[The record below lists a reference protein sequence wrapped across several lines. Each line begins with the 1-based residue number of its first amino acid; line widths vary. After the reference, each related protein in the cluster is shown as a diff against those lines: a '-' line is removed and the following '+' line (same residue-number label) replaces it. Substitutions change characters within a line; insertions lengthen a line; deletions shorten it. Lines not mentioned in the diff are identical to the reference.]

1 MKKFWN
7 FIILLIVAI
16 LVIPVFLPSKK
27 HFEKSIVVNQSLEKS
42 FNTVAELNNWH
53 NWFEAIEQNSCCKMN
68 VVKATDTTKARINYW
83 TAKHGNES
91 LVLKK
96 EVKDSLL
103 AFKIKFHHH
112 KACLKWFFQPQGDS
126 TQVTIN
132 FDFNLSYPIGRFFG
146 IFMNEKLMGFIETTM
161 LSYKTFVE
169 SIPRKV
175 PKMKKKVNFEEITM
189 EPKPALSVAV
199 STDVTHLSKEMEKA
213 YGQIMSYIKANGIA
227 VTGAPYTL
235 YEKWNPPTEVTCIA
249 AVPVNKKVTGNAN
262 IKMTETPSGKML
274 KVVYF
279 GAYDK
284 TGYIYNA
291 YDKYAASNKLET
303 RDGPWEEYITDP
315 TMEADTTKWQ
325 TNIYFQIK

>member
-7 FIILLIVAI
+7 FIILLIVAL
-16 LVIPVFLPSKK
+16 LVVPVFLPSKK
-27 HFEKSIVVNQSLEKS
+27 HFEKSVVVNQSLEKS
-42 FNTVAELNNWH
+42 FNAVSDLNNWH
-53 NWFEAIEQNSCCKMN
+53 NWFEAIKQDSCCKID
-68 VVKATDTTKARINYW
+68 VVKATDSTKARINW
-83 TAKHGNES
+83 KAKHGNGS

-112 KACLKWFFQPQGDS
+112 SACLKWVFQPQGDS

-132 FDFNLSYPIGRFFG
+132 FDFHLSYPIGQLFG
-146 IFMNEKLMGFIETTM
+146 IFMDDKLMGFIETTM
-161 LSYKTFVE
+161 LSYKAFVE
-169 SIPRKV
+169 AIPREA
-175 PKMKKKVNFEEITM
+175 PKMEKKVNFEEITM
-189 EPKPALSVAV
+189 APKPALSVAIN
-199 STDVTHLSKEMEKA
+199 TDIAHLSEEMGKA
-213 YGQIMSYIKANGIA
+213 YKQIMNYIKANALTI
-227 VTGAPYTL
+227 TGAPYSL
-235 YEKWNPPTEVTCIA
+235 YEKWNPPTEVSFVA

-284 TGYIYNA
+284 TGYIYKA

-303 RDGPWEEYITDP
+303 RGGPWEEYITDP
-315 TMEADTTKWQ
+315 TTEPDTAKWQ